1 MIDVSGWNDDP
12 EFAELPYER
21 KRDILN
27 NYFDSELAD
36 DGFNSLRPDDQEL
49 AREFFYVSNIGK
61 PREGITLNKQKDDR
75 LNMLTSEYDKMKMEM
90 AAANVRRE
98 NEKLAASLE
107 DYPKLGERS
116 EGQQSNMPSY
126 DQIKQFTD
134 KKSPP
139 AEVEPEGPN
148 SSPPMDVEGEST
160 TATASSAEGGPTLG
174 GAATVLGIIKAADW
188 VRQDQGQLDRPYEKR
203 GAFAKA
209 ASAPVMGGPPALL
222 KAAGVG
228 DSNYFSKV
236 TAGLAKGEEKM
247 VGGPLDKAFAGDI
260 GGSFK
265 DFGNSIKDFPEDLW
279 GWIKTMAGK

>member
-1 MIDVSGWNDDP
+1 MIDVSEWNEDP

-21 KRDILN
+21 KRNILQ

-36 DGFNSLRPDDQEL
+36 DGFTSLRPDDQDL
-49 AREFFYVSNIGK
+49 AREFFYASNIGK
-61 PREGITLNKQKDDR
+61 PKKGIIINQQNDELLDR
-75 LNMLTSEYDKMKMEM
+75 LVSEYDKMKMEM
-90 AAANVRRE
+90 AKNQVAKANE
-98 NEKLAASLE
+98 NIRTSLE

-126 DQIKQFTD
+126 DTIKQFTD

-160 TATASSAEGGPTLG
+160 TAASTEGGPTLG
-174 GAATVLGIIKAADW
+174 GAATVLGIIKAADA